1 MISLEKIAEL
11 SGVSRRTVAR
21 ALKDKSKVKDSTL
34 AKIEAVL
41 KEYDYEPNLAAR
53 YLAAKNQN
61 FKILYMV
68 YRSESSQFHAR
79 IFELAKAKA
88 AELRGFGITIDFLVL
103 DHGQADP
110 LGDIKRITAD
120 FNYDFLIALPIYEEF
135 FQPYVHALFCK
146 VQELH
151 IPMIFYNMDDTSYK
165 RDCYIGC
172 DYEKSG
178 RIAAGLIA
186 LITQSKG
193 KIAILSHRSSRII
206 SFMERVHGFKGE
218 LFQKYHDIEIVYTHT
233 MENDYIDVDFD
244 FLREQKVKAIY
255 LVNPGDYSV
264 CPRIREELK
273 GLDVKIITNDLLP
286 ISQKY
291 MQDGIISAVI
301 TQNEEIQA
309 KKPLDL
315 AFKILVNK
323 EKIDFDKYY
332 TQLGILISQC
342 I

>member
-34 AKIEAVL
+34 ARIEAVL
-41 KEYDYEPNLAAR
+41 KKYDYKPNLAAR

-68 YRSESSQFHAR
+68 YRSVSSQFHAK
-79 IFELAKAKA
+79 IFELAKVKA

-103 DHGQADP
+103 DHGNGDP
-110 LGDIKRITAD
+110 LADIKRVISNFD
-120 FNYDFLIALPIYEEF
+120 YDFLIGLPIYEEF
-135 FQPYVHALFCK
+135 FKPYVHALFNK
-146 VQELH
+146 AKELNV
-151 IPMIFYNMDDTSYK
+151 PMIFYNMDDMSYK

-186 LITQSKG
+186 LITQGKG
-193 KIAILSHRSSRII
+193 KIAILSNRSSRII
-206 SFMERVHGFKGE
+206 SFMERVQGFKDE
-218 LFQKYHDIEIVYTHT
+218 LVQKYRDIEIVYTHA
-233 MENDYIDVDFD
+233 MENNYIDVDFD
-244 FLREQKVKAIY
+244 LLRKQKIKAIY

-264 CPRIREELK
+264 CPKIREELK
-273 GLDVKIITNDLLP
+273 DLDVKVITNDLLP
-286 ISQKY
+286 NSKKY
-291 MQDGIISAVI
+291 MKEGIISAVI

-309 KKPLDL
+309 KMPLDL
-315 AFKILVNK
+315 AFKVLVNK
-323 EKIDFDKYY
+323 EKIDFDKHF